1 MDGCNPSIIL
11 LFSVPVSAHVT
22 VKPTE
27 SAAGSWETYTVKVPV
42 EKDNATIKVVLSM
55 PDGVEFQQYE
65 PVPGW
70 KTSTETGKTKSNKGD
85 VGSRKRRHSAW

>member
-1 MDGCNPSIIL
+1 MLKKTLWMGAILASFL

-42 EKDNATIKVVLSM
+42 CQK
-55 PDGVEFQQYE
+55 Q
-65 PVPGW
+65 
-70 KTSTETGKTKSNKGD
+70 
-85 VGSRKRRHSAW
+85 KRRRRQRYPKN